1 MTVPT
6 NSTLTIHK
14 QTVMVHPII
23 DEYYNYNPYHS
34 RSSKF
39 VQDKGLVTN
48 EKATSRSPAITTGI
62 PINEHKR
69 LGPSN
74 LHDSIAPTL
83 TPSMHS
89 SISPLLSSS
98 PETDPRHLAAVQ
110 NLSIREP
117 KPQEMG
123 NTKKKRKSLSGA
135 ENFPI
140 QHDVVPTPQEEPETR
155 SAAYGDPMKIA
166 QYFPELT

>member
-1 MTVPT
+1 
-6 NSTLTIHK
+6 
-14 QTVMVHPII
+14 MVHPII

-48 EKATSRSPAITTGI
+48 EKGTPSRSPAGT
-62 PINEHKR
+62 PNLAANENKR

-74 LHDSIAPTL
+74 LHDSIASTL

-89 SISPLLSSS
+89 SVSPVLIPTTEPDL
-98 PETDPRHLAAVQ
+98 RHLAAVQ
-110 NLSIREP
+110 NTNNFMREH
-117 KPQEMG
+117 KPQELG
-123 NTKKKRKSLSGA
+123 NTKKKRKSIVGA

-140 QHDVVPTPQEEPETR
+140 HTNVVASSSPVEEPEIR
-155 SAAYGDPMKIA
+155 AAAYGDPMKIA
-166 QYFPELT
+166 QYFPELN